1 MTNGKRNEEEPNE
14 KRNWMY
20 IIGVYMHNTL
30 LWQESE
36 YYSYIVRRA
45 YIYIYIS
52 IYAMYNYMCV

>member
-45 YIYIYIS
+45 YIYIS